1 MGFKIHN
8 LCLYELNKTSQVK
21 RQTASG
27 SHYCSRDA
35 AFLAGQRDRVCSPWR
50 TREGG
55 LGSEVNSSQAG
66 QMERQSC
73 GKQLEPTTAGLE
85 PSASSTR
92 SSKGAL
98 GLTQQVPSPMRQ
110 LPTLLLAQMS
120 VLYGNS
126 KIWPQSKWLLRA
138 VCSQTL
144 AGLHRG
150 SGLGPLRTPK
160 GSERQGLG

>member
-1 MGFKIHN
+1 MLVRIKQDISGKETDSKWQPLLFTRR
-8 LCLYELNKTSQVK
+8 CLSCRTE
-21 RQTASG
+21 
-27 SHYCSRDA
+27 
-35 AFLAGQRDRVCSPWR
+35 GQSVQSLGDKG
-50 TREGG
+50 GG

-98 GLTQQVPSPMRQ
+98 GLTQRVPSLMRQ